1 MSTETISSPASS
13 EDNRLAARA
22 WIDAFNARDDDRET
36 GARTAG
42 YIAHAPESM
51 QLPPLDSDALGRDVG
66 RVDHGPGRYLHSLRR
81 DVAQPGRAPPLG
93 GGGRAFESRRPA

>member
-1 MSTETISSPASS
+1 MALRSSALPASRTDAHKGATMSTETISSPASS

-51 QLPPLDSDALGRDVG
+51 QLPPLDSDAWVEFLGTFLEGFPD
-66 RVDHGPGRYLHSLRR
+66 LHLEVQ
-81 DVAQPGRAPPLG
+81 DA
-93 GGGRAFESRRPA
+93 

>member
-1 MSTETISSPASS
+1 MSTETISKPASS

-22 WIDAFNARDDDRET
+22 WIDAFNARDDDGEA

-51 QLPPLDSDALGRDVG
+51 QLPALDSDAWVQFLGTFRKGFPDLYLQG
-66 RVDHGPGRYLHSLRR
+66 RTPSPTRG
-81 DVAQPGRAPPLG
+81 
-93 GGGRAFESRRPA
+93 